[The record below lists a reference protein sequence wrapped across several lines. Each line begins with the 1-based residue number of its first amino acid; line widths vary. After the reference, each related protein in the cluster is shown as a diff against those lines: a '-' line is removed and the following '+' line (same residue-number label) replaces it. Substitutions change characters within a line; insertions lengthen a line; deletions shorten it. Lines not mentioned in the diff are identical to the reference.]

1 MCNWR
6 MRQFRRA
13 RALSRLRLA
22 VVWLIPTL
30 MYVLLV
36 GGLGVTGKLALKTL
50 NWPDLILWTAVGYLV
65 VAVVLAVIGQ
75 TALRVTTGTG
85 WAMLSAGLAIGGLVA
100 LYLAL
105 GAGPA
110 GSVVAISAA
119 YPAVTVVLA
128 ALFLAEPLSPARV
141 LGVGLIIAGVAIV
154 SLSR

>member
-1 MCNWR
+1 MC
-6 MRQFRRA
+6 QFRHA
-13 RALSRLRLA
+13 RAVSRLVLA
-22 VVWLIPTL
+22 VPWLIPTL
-30 MYVLLV
+30 LYVLLV

-50 NWPDLILWTAVGYLV
+50 NWPDLILWTAVGYLL
-65 VAVVLAVIGQ
+65 VAVVLLVIGQ
-75 TALRVTTGTG
+75 TAVRITAGTG
-85 WAMLSAGLAIGGLVA
+85 WAMLSAGLAIGGLIA

-128 ALFLAEPLSPARV
+128 ALFLAEPLSLARV
-141 LGVGLIIAGVAIV
+141 LGTGLIVAGVAIV